1 MRIRLKPFLLF
12 VALGACSWLSNPQEF
27 SVYFEPYSSELD
39 PQARQTI
46 QDAAS
51 FARAHG
57 WLPVEIAGFA
67 APPDPKRDVDGL
79 SAQRAEVVKQ
89 LLVNDGVGPNRITT
103 VAYGITDPKNLPSV
117 AVRRVDITFRPARHN
132 D

>member
-1 MRIRLKPFLLF
+1 MY
-12 VALGACSWLSNPQEF
+12 VSLGACSWLSNPQEF

-51 FARAHG
+51 FARAHVL
-57 WLPVEIAGFA
+57 LPVEVAGFA

-89 LLVNDGVGPNRITT
+89 LLVNDGVGQNRIAT
-103 VAYGITDPKNLPSV
+103 VAYGITDPKTLPSL
-117 AVRRVDITFRPARHN
+117 AVRRVDITFRPAN
-132 D
+132 GSDSAAAGPDVK